1 MLASFLNDIRD
12 GDKIVPKRLA
22 DRLSLP
28 LTRLSKLAHVNR
40 NALTAA
46 PNSPAVQDKLGEIAR
61 IISKASELTEDE
73 GASIIWFK
81 YQTIPGFGGKTAA
94 QLVEEGKA
102 DAVLWY
108 IDTIDDGGVA

>member
-46 PNSPAVQDKLGEIAR
+46 PNSPAVQDKLGEIAQ

-81 YQTIPGFGGKTAA
+81 YQSIPGFGKTAQ
-94 QLVEEGKA
+94 QLVEDGKA

-108 IDTIDDGGVA
+108 IDTVDDGGVA